1 MNTEM
6 KRIIEYASTLGIVE
20 LPSPSFSLVAN
31 GTYFSLVANGTYYGL
46 PELVD
51 MAWII
56 RVHNNEKEMDIVK
69 GAYINND
76 YEIMTT
82 QAVDYTTLNYKFHL
96 KKLVNKIRKL
106 ELDVKKL
113 KEDARITKIEKD
125 FE

>member
-6 KRIIEYASTLGIVE
+6 KRILEYASTLGIVE

-31 GTYFSLVANGTYYGL
+31 GTYYGL
-46 PELVD
+46 HGLVD

-106 ELDVKKL
+106 ELEAKKL
-113 KEDARITKIEKD
+113 KENARIEKLEKD
-125 FE
+125 FK

>member
-6 KRIIEYASTLGIVE
+6 KRIIEYASTQGIVE
-20 LPSPSFSLVAN
+20 LPSPS
-31 GTYFSLVANGTYYGL
+31 FSLVANGTYYGL

-56 RVHNNEKEMDIVK
+56 RIHNNEKEMDIVI
-69 GAYINND
+69 GAYINED
-76 YEIMTT
+76 YDIMTT
-82 QAVDYTTLNYKFHL
+82 QAVDYTTFNYKFHL

-113 KEDARITKIEKD
+113 KEEARLEKMEKD
-125 FE
+125 FK

>member
-31 GTYFSLVANGTYYGL
+31 GTYYGL

-51 MAWII
+51 MEWII

-113 KEDARITKIEKD
+113 KENARIEKIEKD

>member
-1 MNTEM
+1 MNSEM

-20 LPSPSFSLVAN
+20 LPSPSFSLVA
-31 GTYFSLVANGTYYGL
+31 TGTYYGL
-46 PELVD
+46 PGLVD

-56 RVHNNEKEMDIVK
+56 RIHNNEKEMDIVK

-106 ELDVKKL
+106 ELEAKKL
-113 KEDARITKIEKD
+113 KENARIEKLEKD
-125 FE
+125 FK

>member
-1 MNTEM
+1 MNSEM

-31 GTYFSLVANGTYYGL
+31 GTYYGL
-46 PELVD
+46 PGLVD
-51 MAWII
+51 MSWII
-56 RVHNNEKEMDIVK
+56 RIHNNEKEMDIVK
-69 GAYINND
+69 GAYINED
-76 YEIMTT
+76 YDVMTT

-113 KEDARITKIEKD
+113 TENARIEKLEKD
-125 FE
+125 FK

>member
-31 GTYFSLVANGTYYGL
+31 GTYYGL
-46 PELVD
+46 PELDD

-56 RVHNNEKEMDIVK
+56 RVHNNEKEMNIVK
-69 GAYINND
+69 GAYINED
-76 YEIMTT
+76 YDVMTT

-96 KKLVNKIRKL
+96 KKLVSKIRKL
-106 ELDVKKL
+106 ELEVKKL
-113 KEDARITKIEKD
+113 KENTRIEKLEKD